1 MQFYRKKELME
12 HNRPTNHFLDKD
24 DQLPSF
30 SSILHRYDINIYFK
44 YPLTHY
50 IFRLLKHYF
59 NYPEE

>member
-30 SSILHRYDINIYFK
+30 STIFHRYDINIYFK
-44 YPLTHY
+44 YPLKNY

>member
-1 MQFYRKKELME
+1 ME